1 MRERANACTCDCVS
15 LCTCERV
22 HIFTQI
28 RVREFE
34 QDVKFFLKN
43 VVNVCIRARVI
54 FGTGMLVTV

>member
-1 MRERANACTCDCVS
+1 
-15 LCTCERV
+15 
-22 HIFTQI
+22 
-28 RVREFE
+28 VREFE